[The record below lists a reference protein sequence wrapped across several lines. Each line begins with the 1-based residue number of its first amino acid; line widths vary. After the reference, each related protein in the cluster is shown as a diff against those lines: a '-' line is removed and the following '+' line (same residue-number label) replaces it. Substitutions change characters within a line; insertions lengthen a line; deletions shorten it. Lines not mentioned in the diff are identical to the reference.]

1 MPDPS
6 RMPFPVS
13 RPSSRLVLATGTSL
27 FVLALTA
34 NAQEPTELDELV
46 VKSGSGGVITAEG
59 YVGTASAT
67 GAKVDT
73 PFLETPQSI
82 SSVTKAQ
89 LEDRNPQT
97 LLETLSYT
105 PGTRIG
111 AYGFDPRFDSFT
123 VRGFDVT
130 YSGIFRDN
138 LRQPGAGS
146 SLFKTE
152 PYGLEGVSILRGPS
166 SALYG
171 ASGAGGL
178 YNLIT
183 KRPTA
188 DALNE
193 VQIQYGT
200 HARTQGQFDF
210 SGPLDEEEA
219 VLYRMTGLLRSADTQ
234 QISVDDDRAYI
245 APAITWKPDEDT
257 TLTILGEYS
266 RTKTGGTAAYYYDA
280 ANNEV
285 TDYFAGNP
293 AFNDSVQHQGRI
305 GYEFEHRLNEVFT
318 FRQNARFSSL
328 NTDADWAF
336 AYAPNATDP
345 RLIDRS
351 AGTFDER
358 LNAGVIDTQ
367 IEAKFDTGPLDHTL
381 LAGIDYTQ
389 LRYNSLNG
397 NGTSPPLDLDDPDR
411 GDPVDEIPFQIKVRQ
426 DQSQIGTYV
435 QDQIRYDAWTLTLG
449 GRYDWVDTTTRST
462 DLATDAVTRTEQ
474 SDRAF
479 SGRIG
484 LTYQFENGIAPYASY
499 STAFSPNA
507 GVSQETGQP
516 FNPTKSEQEEIG
528 VKVLLP
534 DSNTLLTASV
544 FNIDQKDGLYYE
556 VVDLPTGPANIQVQR
571 GKLRSR
577 GFELEAV
584 TSLDNGLSLTA
595 AYSYTHMK
603 IIEGPETTIGNFVS
617 SVPLH
622 TASVYADYTLQ
633 ADGAWSGLGFG
644 GGVRFIGSSYGNDE
658 NTLKNGTRALVDAAI
673 HYDFAALDPKYDGL
687 RLQVNATN
695 LFDRRDPVCSAGF
708 CYRDQGRTVIGSLKY
723 SW

>member
-1 MPDPS
+1 MPLS
-6 RMPFPVS
+6 LS
-13 RPSSRLVLATGTSL
+13 RPAFSALRMVLTAGTSL
-27 FVLALTA
+27 LALTLA
-34 NAQEPTELDELV
+34 AEAQEAPTELEELV
-46 VKSGSGGVITAEG
+46 VKSGSGGTITAEG

-82 SSVTKAQ
+82 SSVTESQ
-89 LEDRNPQT
+89 LKDRNPQT
-97 LLETLSYT
+97 LVETLAYT

-183 KRPTA
+183 KRPTVEP
-188 DALNE
+188 LHE
-193 VQIQYGT
+193 VQVQYGS
-200 HARTQGQFDF
+200 HARKQGQFDV
-210 SGPLDEEEA
+210 SGPLGEDEA
-219 VLYRMTGLLRSADTQ
+219 VLYRMTGLLRSADTE
-234 QISVDDDRAYI
+234 QISVADDRAYI
-245 APAITWKPDEDT
+245 APAVTWKPDEDT
-257 TLTILGEYS
+257 TLTLLGEYS

-280 ANNEV
+280 ARNEV
-285 TDYFAGNP
+285 TDYFGGNP

-305 GYEFEHRLNEVFT
+305 GYEFEHRFDEGIT
-318 FRQNARFSSL
+318 IRQNARFSTL
-328 NTDADWAF
+328 KTDADWAF
-336 AYAPNATDP
+336 AYAPNALDP

-351 AGTFDER
+351 AGTFEER

-367 IEAKFDTGPLDHTL
+367 LEVKFDTGALDHTL
-381 LAGIDYTQ
+381 LVGIDATT
-389 LRYNSLNG
+389 LRYHSLNG
-397 NGTSPPLDLDDPDR
+397 NGISPPLDLDDPDR
-411 GDPVDEIPFQIKVRQ
+411 GDPVDRIPFQTKVKQ
-426 DQSQIGTYV
+426 DQWQLGTYV

-462 DLATDAVTRTEQ
+462 DLATDALTRTEQ
-474 SDRAF
+474 TDKAF

-484 LTYQFENGIAPYASY
+484 LTYQFDNGIAPYASY

-507 GVSQETGQP
+507 GVSQETGAP
-516 FNPTKSEQEEIG
+516 FDPTKSEQQELG

-534 DSNTLLTASV
+534 DSNTLVTASV

-584 TSLDNGLSLTA
+584 TSLDTGLSLTA

-603 IIEGPETTIGNFVS
+603 IIEGPDATIDNFVS
-617 SVPLH
+617 SVPMH

-644 GGVRFIGSSYGNDE
+644 GGVRFIGASYGNDE
-658 NTLKNGTRALVDAAI
+658 NTLRNSARALVDAAV

-708 CYRDQGRTVIGSLKY
+708 CYRDQGRAVIGSLKY